1 MVFTVLETFTRP
13 QLKEAWGQQLNHTQC
28 STHETLSKD
37 EFPSYK
43 KRLISG

>member
-37 EFPSYK
+37 EQKATDF
-43 KRLISG
+43 RVDT